1 MIPVL
6 AGPTGTKVEFKP
18 FKNPE
23 FTKNGKTY
31 EIVSIRRRVG
41 GDNGT
46 WEEMDL
52 SKLTAEEINHFM
64 ISAQKAAKFMDK
76 LGGPAGLKTAHSFTL
91 HFKENQP
98 TEEPFLLDKVTFI
111 EHKGES
117 EKTHNIE
124 LSRISQ
130 DDLARMQK
138 KFQPLNMTIKRVFH
152 RTMEQKPPPTL
163 PKKTPQSVPLA
174 EDVD

>member
-64 ISAQKAAKFMDK
+64 ISAQKASKFIDK
-76 LGGPAGLKTAHSFTL
+76 LGGPAGLNTAHSFTL
-91 HFKENQP
+91 HFQENQH
-98 TEEPFLLDKVTFI
+98 TNKPFLIDKVTFI
-111 EHKGES
+111 QNKGDNEQ
-117 EKTHNIE
+117 THAIE
-124 LSRISQ
+124 LNRFSEADVQKI
-130 DDLARMQK
+130 QK
-138 KFQPLNMTIKRVFH
+138 KFHPLNVTIKRVFH
-152 RTMEQKPPPTL
+152 RTMEQKPPLTL
-163 PKKTPQSVPLA
+163 PKKTPQSVPLV
-174 EDVD
+174 EEID